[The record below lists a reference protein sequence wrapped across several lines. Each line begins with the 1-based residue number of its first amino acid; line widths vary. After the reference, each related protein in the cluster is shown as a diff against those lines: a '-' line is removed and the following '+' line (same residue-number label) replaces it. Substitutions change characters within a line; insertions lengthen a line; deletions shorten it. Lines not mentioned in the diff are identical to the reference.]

1 MVRILLLIL
10 LVWLFFWI
18 GKRFIAFLNESPP
31 TKEILTS
38 NEKMIKCANCDTYIP
53 ESESM
58 TIDNRSI
65 CKRQPC
71 KK

>member
-10 LVWLFFWI
+10 LVWLVFKVS
-18 GKRFIAFLNESPP
+18 KRLITFLNESSTQETP
-31 TKEILTS
+31 IH
-38 NEKMIKCANCDTYIP
+38 NEEMVKCANCDTYIP

-58 TIDNRSI
+58 TVDNQII
-65 CKRQPC
+65 CKSQPC

>member
-10 LVWLFFWI
+10 LVWLVFKV
-18 GKRFIAFLNESPP
+18 GKRFIIFLKESPTQEAP
-31 TKEILTS
+31 TH
-38 NEKMIKCANCDTYIP
+38 NEKMVKCTKCDTYIP

-58 TIDNRSI
+58 TVDTQII

>member
-10 LVWLFFWI
+10 LVWLIFWI
-18 GKRFIAFLNESPP
+18 GKRFIAFLNENPA
-31 TKEILTS
+31 KETLTS
-38 NEKMIKCANCDTYIP
+38 NEKMVKCANCDTYIP

-58 TIDNRSI
+58 TIDNRII
-65 CKRQPC
+65 CKHQPC

>member
-10 LVWLFFWI
+10 LVWLAFWV
-18 GKRFIAFLNESPP
+18 GKRFIAFLNESP
-31 TKEILTS
+31 TKETPTS
-38 NEKMIKCANCDTYIP
+38 NEKMVKCANCDTYIP

-58 TIDNRSI
+58 TVDNRLI
-65 CKRQPC
+65 CKHQPC

>member
-10 LVWLFFWI
+10 LVWLVFKV
-18 GKRFIAFLNESPP
+18 GKRFITFLKENPP
-31 TKEILTS
+31 QEMPTH
-38 NEKMIKCANCDTYIP
+38 NEKMVKCAKCDTYIP

-58 TIDNRSI
+58 TVDTQII